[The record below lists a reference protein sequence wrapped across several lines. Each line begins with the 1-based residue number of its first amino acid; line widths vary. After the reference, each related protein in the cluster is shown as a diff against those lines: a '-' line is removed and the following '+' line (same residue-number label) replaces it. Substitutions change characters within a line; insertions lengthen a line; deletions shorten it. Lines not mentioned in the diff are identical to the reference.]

1 MHTDNKARLNPGLLI
16 SPLMSGHMLCVVQPW
31 VDPSLL
37 ALRTV
42 RKHQREALIG
52 AGWTDRHKPT
62 LWLVQ
67 ERAVLALRWF
77 ELPLGSC

>member
-1 MHTDNKARLNPGLLI
+1 VHTDNKARLNPGLLI
-16 SPLMSGHMLCVVQPW
+16 SPLISGHMLCVVQPW
-31 VDPSLL
+31 VGPSLL

-42 RKHQREALIG
+42 RKHQKEALIG
-52 AGWTDRHKPT
+52 AGWTDRHNV
-62 LWLVQ
+62 LVSVQ